1 MTAYVAANVRSMV
14 ALLVADVT
22 MFAAVAP
29 ASARTIKVNGG
40 DDLQAAIDR
49 ADGGDT
55 VTAGANFTGPFTL
68 PVHQG
73 RKPVT
78 IRSSRLKKLL
88 RGRRVRARDA
98 RFMPRLLTP
107 GRGLPVLAT
116 SPRARGWRLAGLNLA
131 VDDPAATVHALVAF
145 GDGGG
150 AQDSLAEVPRR
161 ARGLSAAQPLPANLA
176 RPASVAA
183 SGFRRAARARIAVG
197 ECAERARA

>member
-14 ALLVADVT
+14 ALLVSGVT

-29 ASARTIKVNGG
+29 ASARTINVNGG

-55 VTAGANFTGPFTL
+55 VTVKAGANFTGPFTL

-98 RFMPRLLTP
+98 RFMAASAHTGARPSGAGDQPASPRLEAGRPEP
-107 GRGLPVLAT
+107 GR
-116 SPRARGWRLAGLNLA
+116 R
-131 VDDPAATVHALVAF
+131 
-145 GDGGG
+145 
-150 AQDSLAEVPRR
+150 
-161 ARGLSAAQPLPANLA
+161 
-176 RPASVAA
+176 
-183 SGFRRAARARIAVG
+183 
-197 ECAERARA
+197 